1 MATLVAI
8 GYPDQ
13 VTAEQA
19 RDTVSKLEAELVIQ
33 ADQVA
38 AISRDM
44 EGKYVNERASYRRA
58 GGSGG
63 GRGVGYE
70 PRSTGA
76 LRSGARAQAN
86 RCVDPGVCV
95 GSSPGRRRARAR
107 RGGQA

>member
-13 VTAEQA
+13 GTAEQA

-44 EGKYVNERASYRRA
+44 EGKYATPVSGTSPGT
-58 GGSGG
+58 GGPFGAVRPTCVIESL
-63 GRGVGYE
+63 RLVE
-70 PRSTGA
+70 PRPGA
-76 LRSGARAQAN
+76 SLESADDRPAQRAVRRSADG
-86 RCVDPGVCV
+86 
-95 GSSPGRRRARAR
+95 
-107 RGGQA
+107 